1 MSRITKGLIA
11 YLVIVAVLSGAFI
24 AGVRALG
31 RSGAYLAGF
40 YMLTPA
46 LAAVITRAFFY
57 EEKFRDAGLK
67 VGRWQDYLH
76 FWLGGIGIA
85 AVNYLA
91 FTISGAIHWDFSGK
105 AFLAQLDKI
114 LAASGQQMPLPEG
127 MAPRAM
133 LLLYTLGG
141 LTIFNIFPGIIF
153 GFGEEFGWRGFL
165 FPALY
170 RIRPWA
176 GFIAGGLIWFLWH
189 LPLSL
194 LAPTV
199 SSYPAVVDALRLLFL
214 ALGSIATFTVL
225 AYAYAETGNIFIPSL
240 LHGTVNNA
248 SRAFSYWVSLDNQAL
263 ADISPAVSMIAIVL
277 ALYKTGRF
285 KAFEK
290 LEKAGEPS

>member
-1 MSRITKGLIA
+1 MSRNTKGLIA
-11 YLVIVAVLSGAFI
+11 YLIIVTLLSGAFI
-24 AGVRALG
+24 AGARALG

-40 YMLTPA
+40 YMFTPA

-67 VGRWQDYLH
+67 LGRWQDYLY

-91 FTISGAIHWDFSGK
+91 FTIAGAIHWDFSGE

-114 LAASGQQMPLPEG
+114 LAASGQQMPLPKG
-127 MAPRAM
+127 MTPRAM
-133 LLLYTLGG
+133 LFLYTIGG

-165 FPALY
+165 FPTLY

-176 GFIAGGLIWFLWH
+176 GFIVGGLIWFLWH

-194 LAPTV
+194 LSPAV
-199 SSYPAVVDALRLLFL
+199 SSYPAVVDALRILFL

-225 AYAYAETGNIFIPSL
+225 AYAYVKTGNIFIPSI
-240 LHGTVNNA
+240 LHGTINNA
-248 SRAFSYWVSLDNQAL
+248 SRAFSYWVSIDNQAL
-263 ADISPAVSMIAIVL
+263 ADISLAVSMIIIVL
-277 ALYKTGRF
+277 ALYKTGQF

-290 LEKAGEPS
+290 LEKTGEPS